1 MLIVEM
7 KALEMVRVVGLLLP
21 RIGRGS
27 RALADQLD
35 RASLSVPL
43 NVAEGLRSQ
52 GGHRAARLHTA
63 LGSARETVMQH
74 LYRAFPESPTWDGLP
89 TRGDFPTD
97 FILFRENERGGVRY
111 VDGSERRLEDRHGS
125 DHHARMARFSFA
137 R

>member
-1 MLIVEM
+1 MLIVES
-7 KALEMVRVVGLLLP
+7 KALEMVRVVGTLLP

-63 LGSARETVMQH
+63 LGSARESVMA
-74 LYRAFPESPTWDGLP
+74 LRIAEARGYVGARDIEVPLGLLDEVCAMSW
-89 TRGDFPTD
+89 R
-97 FILFRENERGGVRY
+97 LAERG
-111 VDGSERRLEDRHGS
+111 
-125 DHHARMARFSFA
+125 AR
-137 R
+137 